1 MPIETE
7 VSLKTGDKAPDFSLP
22 SSTGKNIAL
31 KDLKGKNVILYFYPK
46 DDTPGC
52 TKEAC
57 DFRDKSKLFEKENTV
72 ILGVSFDNL
81 KSHEKFI
88 QKYKLPFTLLAD
100 EIKETAKSYGVYKL
114 KSFMG
119 KSYWGIE
126 RTTFWIDGQGKIAA
140 VWPKVKVEG
149 HIQEILSAMEGR

>member
-1 MPIETE
+1 MPTATE
-7 VSLKTGDKAPDFSLP
+7 ISLKIGDKAPEFNLP
-22 SSTGKNIAL
+22 SSTGKNIVL
-31 KDLKGKNVILYFYPK
+31 KDLKGKNVVLYFYPK

-57 DFRDKSKLFEKENTV
+57 DFRDTIRVFEKENVV
-72 ILGVSFDNL
+72 ILGVSFDDL

-88 QKYKLPFTLLAD
+88 QKYKLPLTLLFD
-100 EIKETAKSYGVYKL
+100 ENKEVASAYGVYKL

-126 RTTFWIDGQGKIAA
+126 RATFWIDSQGKIKQI
-140 VWPKVKVEG
+140 WPKVKVEG
-149 HIQEILSAMEGR
+149 HIEEVLAAIRKT

>member
-1 MPIETE
+1 MTTATE
-7 VSLKTGDKAPDFSLP
+7 VSLKVGDKAPDFNLP

-31 KDLKGKNVILYFYPK
+31 KDLKGKNIILYFYPK

-57 DFRDKSKLFEKENTV
+57 DFRDKVKVFEKENVV

-88 QKYKLPFTLLAD
+88 QKYKLPFTLLSD
-100 EIKETAKSYGVYKL
+100 ENKEVAKAYGVYKL

-126 RTTFWIDGQGKIAA
+126 RTTCWIDPQGKIAA
-140 VWPKVKVEG
+140 IWPKVKVEG
-149 HIQEILSAMEGR
+149 HIQEILSAVDGH

>member
-1 MPIETE
+1 MPTETE
-7 VSLKTGDKAPDFSLP
+7 VILKVGDKAPDFNLP

-57 DFRDKSKLFEKENTV
+57 DFRDNLKTFKKKNTV

-81 KSHEKFI
+81 ESHKKFS
-88 QKYKLPFTLLAD
+88 QKYKLPFTLLSD
-100 EIKETAKSYGVYKL
+100 ENKEAAKAYGVYKL

-126 RTTFWIDGQGKIAA
+126 RTTCWIDPQGKIAA
-140 VWPKVKVEG
+140 IWPRVKVDG
-149 HIQEILSAMEGR
+149 HIEEILAAVKEA